1 VAASIDVVFDVLPD
15 AQHGRKWVGSRALEG
30 ATGTAGFA
38 QVTAIKSAVKLVIH
52 KGGLLLADPGGV
64 MEGEGRYSR
73 SISFRSGDEIA
84 PDVVTPICGR
94 LRRADCDVIERR
106 R

>member
-1 VAASIDVVFDVLPD
+1 
-15 AQHGRKWVGSRALEG
+15 
-30 ATGTAGFA
+30 
-38 QVTAIKSAVKLVIH
+38 
-52 KGGLLLADPGGV
+52 